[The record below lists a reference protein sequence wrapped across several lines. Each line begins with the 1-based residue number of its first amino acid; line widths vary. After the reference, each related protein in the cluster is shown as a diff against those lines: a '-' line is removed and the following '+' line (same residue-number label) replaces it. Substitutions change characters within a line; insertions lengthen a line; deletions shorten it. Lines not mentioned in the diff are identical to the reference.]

1 MSAKE
6 LKALK
11 DKDIQVGDW
20 VWLPYRGGK
29 REGHVQKIAMSTDE
43 TPHPPKVTP
52 PRMRPS
58 GESHQ
63 AEAPMHVSP
72 STDTLATASKSSQ
85 VIFVDQ
91 HNKEVAHNPS
101 TLTVVKKGAEKEK
114 V

>member
-6 LKALK
+6 SKALK

-52 PRMRPS
+52 P
-58 GESHQ
+58 
-63 AEAPMHVSP
+63 PMV
-72 STDTLATASKSSQ
+72 
-85 VIFVDQ
+85 
-91 HNKEVAHNPS
+91 
-101 TLTVVKKGAEKEK
+101 TVQ
-114 V
+114 